1 MIDWYNV
8 QFYNRKPY
16 LCIILSPSTQT
27 EIRVHTEGS
36 NEYTTCTGLL
46 TKSSSAWPK
55 TSLFEIAASGVPK
68 DKLIIGKPATK
79 GDATNGYIS
88 PSGLAECV
96 SQAKAKGWKGGVMV
110 WEVGIIPSY
119 YLGAYL

>member
-1 MIDWYNV
+1 MHHPLTV
-8 QFYNRKPY
+8 TR
-16 LCIILSPSTQT
+16 T
-27 EIRVHTEGS
+27 EIRVLTEGS

-46 TKSSSAWPK
+46 SKSSSTWPK

-88 PSGLAECV
+88 PTELAKCV

-110 WEVGIIPSY
+110 WEVCIIPSY
-119 YLGAYL
+119 SLGAIFDNSLP